1 MRLLLYQSLPL
12 RERSGCRN
20 SLSFRASDRR
30 HWRGNPF
37 PAPVGAEHP
46 SPPSV
51 PERLSKGTFRAP
63 ARGTFALGGKS
74 TQKRRSNL
82 RFENPSR
89 AFTYRL
95 SRLFSPRE
103 RHAAQ
108 ISSKC
113 CIVSSSLFA
122 AALAL
127 KCRAVQLWRKL
138 FLNGGHRPPPT
149 FAAKRQRRDLIIA
162 LPGVGVSKGEGRSP
176 PLCVV
181 SRLGDFQGGR
191 EIEIPSPLN
200 GVLWL
205 LSFDKER
212 K

>member
-1 MRLLLYQSLPL
+1 MHLRCAAFLLIRRSPCSPASSL
-12 RERSGCRN
+12 RGAER
-20 SLSFRASDRR
+20 
-30 HWRGNPF
+30 RGNPY
-37 PAPVGAEHP
+37 PL
-46 SPPSV
+46 PPLCKGRCQRFALT
-51 PERLSKGTFRAP
+51 EGLSKGTFRAP
-63 ARGTFALGGKS
+63 ARGTFALVGKS

-113 CIVSSSLFA
+113 CIVSASLFA

-176 PLCVV
+176 PLLVV

-200 GVLWL
+200 GA
-205 LSFDKER
+205 FGYFCR
-212 K
+212 Y